1 MEESRHPFLEGLS
14 KHRGVPPTVVVIF
27 GASGDLAARKLIPA
41 IYNLSVDNLLPNNFR
56 LIGFGRKL
64 ISNQEFRRLM
74 REALEKL
81 EDTSGMALGGEWCA
95 LTESGAHKRLDRIL
109 PDGVSPYGLR
119 HSFRANAIASD
130 AGDNAAIIG
139 GWKSSNGLSPIM
151 FNYGQDAFCR
161 TETLKGLE
169 RTSKKINQH
178 LIEALN

>member
-1 MEESRHPFLEGLS
+1 MVSNEFNLAASVALLLYLQGGVITSETQRLKKTSVFPNASVPFLLIES
-14 KHRGVPPTVVVIF
+14 ETKTE
-27 GASGDLAARKLIPA
+27 ARKRVVPITVA
-41 IYNLSVDNLLPNNFR
+41 NSWI
-56 LIGFGRKL
+56 K
-64 ISNQEFRRLM
+64 
-74 REALEKL
+74 EALEKL
-81 EDTSGMALGGEWCA
+81 EDTSDMALGNDWCA